1 MKRSKTIFALLLA
14 LTLLLGL
21 TPVAF
26 ADTVEVSYDGNA
38 INDSAN
44 FYYFGIVCYDTEG
57 KTAEA
62 NAVPVGG
69 SVRVQFVPR
78 PDILR
83 PPRSNTRRTVVK
95 KRR

>member
-26 ADTVEVSYDGNA
+26 AENVNVSYGGNLPD
-38 INDSAN
+38 DSDN
-44 FYYFGIVCYDTEG
+44 FYYFGIYCYDTEG
-57 KTAEA
+57 KTVNA

-69 SVRVQFVPR
+69 SVQVQFVAKTGHKSPTEIKYTQG
-78 PDILR
+78 DEQED
-83 PPRSNTRRTVVK
+83 
-95 KRR
+95 